1 MLLLGSNHFLN
12 DDDDGCMNNIA
23 IKLVIFNYYFF
34 IIAYVLSI
42 VLLLNPHHTKAR
54 YRLAESLDGQGK
66 IAEAFTQVTRLQ
78 RIYPEVNGLVAD
90 RGDDRPFYRCA
101 WPWYESEVVVD
112 LALIATSQ
120 LFLRTVPTIVTA
132 HTFCASPDTRISYR
146 QCLLIHGYFCAV

>member
-1 MLLLGSNHFLN
+1 MIFLNQGMLLLGSNHFLN

-23 IKLVIFNYYFF
+23 IKSVIFNYYFF

-66 IAEAFTQVTRLQ
+66 IAEAFTQVTSLQ

-90 RGDDRPFYRCA
+90 RGDDRPFT
-101 WPWYESEVVVD
+101 D
-112 LALIATSQ
+112 
-120 LFLRTVPTIVTA
+120 VPGLGMKVRLELT
-132 HTFCASPDTRISYR
+132 
-146 QCLLIHGYFCAV
+146 LL